1 MESLIKSL
9 PAILAA
15 AAESTEV
22 AEAACQAAWKPAVGE
37 ALSVHARPMKFEDP
51 VLTIAVADNVW
62 QRQLELMR
70 PQLLF
75 RLNSVL
81 GRPLVKLIQIR
92 VAPEVFNSQPE
103 TKSTSSKATSGSI
116 SFELLAAASDI
127 QDSALRRAFLGAAT
141 SCLERL
147 EK

>member
-1 MESLIKSL
+1 
-9 PAILAA
+9 
-15 AAESTEV
+15 
-22 AEAACQAAWKPAVGE
+22 
-37 ALSVHARPMKFEDP
+37 MKFEDQ

-92 VAPEVFNSQPE
+92 VAPEVFNSQAE
-103 TKSTSSKATSGSI
+103 TRSMSSKATSRSV

>member
-15 AAESTEV
+15 TAESTEV
-22 AEAACQAAWKPAVGE
+22 AEAACHAAWKPAVGE
-37 ALSVHARPMKFEDP
+37 ALSVHARPMKFEDQ

>member
-1 MESLIKSL
+1 MDSLIKSL
-9 PAILAA
+9 PAIIAA
-15 AAESTEV
+15 AGESTEV
-22 AEAACQAAWKPAVGE
+22 ADAACQAAWKPAVGE

-81 GRPLVKLIQIR
+81 GIPLVKLIQIC
-92 VAPEVFNSQPE
+92 VAPEVFVSQAQ
-103 TKSTSSKATSGSI
+103 TKSASFKPTIGSV
-116 SFELLAAASDI
+116 SFELLAAASEI

-141 SCLERL
+141 SCIERL

>member
-1 MESLIKSL
+1 MEGFLKSL

-15 AAESTEV
+15 AGTSAEV
-22 AEAACQAAWKPAVGE
+22 AEAACQVAWKPAVGE
-37 ALSVHARPMKFEDP
+37 ALSVHARPIKFEDN

-81 GRPLVKLIQIR
+81 GRPLVKLIQICI
-92 VAPEVFNSQPE
+92 APELFRTAADSE
-103 TKSTSSKATSGSI
+103 SRSAKAASGSVP
-116 SFELLAAASDI
+116 FELLAAASDI

-141 SCLERL
+141 SCIERL
-147 EK
+147 ER